1 MMIDPAI
8 SFRVSFIMSR
18 YALMLICADGA
29 AQQQQKQE
37 NKRGTN
43 ELNL

>member
-29 AQQQQKQE
+29 AQQQK
-37 NKRGTN
+37 NKKTKEERTS
-43 ELNL
+43 